1 MEPSSSTNSNV
12 NTETNIN
19 TLYKSG
25 IVLTLIS
32 FALFLLM
39 GSEITDDDGAIGMF
53 LPNYAIAIGY
63 AIVLAYKRAWRL
75 IPVWLM
81 MALTSAWALN
91 RGIPVFD
98 NPVYWLSYV
107 QIVCAIAYLLLPIY
121 EHLTRGLQV
130 LVQVLLGLSLLVFG
144 YLAVYLIPLY
154 PIGIIGCVVLGFSL
168 HSFVP
173 LLIVALTLYRTAL
186 IIRAERWARIPIYG
200 AFVLGLIIP
209 VSFVVRW
216 SALNDEVRML
226 CLRYPLEDSPEVPQ
240 WVRIAQSISPTPL
253 AGKYMKAG
261 MVYAMAME
269 GGDNWGFP
277 TRSYSEARKHDP
289 LVVLATLYVK
299 SPRLEQDDRIHILES
314 MQASGHKTTERFWS
328 DRDLATANVVTNV
341 RIWPTKRIAY
351 TEKTIT
357 VANKNHGGRWAQG
370 EAVYT
375 FHLPEGGIVT
385 SLSLWIN
392 GIEQKGILT
401 SRGRADSAYRQIV
414 GIENRDP
421 SVVHWQEGNTV
432 TVRVFP
438 VPAGDSRM
446 FRVGFTAPL
455 SYTAGNL
462 QYNNVWFEGPDYTDA
477 REIRQIEWAGIDT
490 DPAMD
495 GYKQNAAHRYELVQG
510 YDDKWQLKLKDPG
523 LKPDNFNFDNYNYSL
538 ESFPKTQE
546 QVAFNTVYL
555 DINNAWTAAEAEL
568 IQDMLKGKNVMVYDG
583 MNMVPARSTGVINT
597 LLRQQFSLF
606 PFHKIDSA
614 GTSLVVTK
622 STRYSPSVRLLKDSP
637 FMTELEAAAPNMG
650 AVRVFNLSDELSVF
664 HRTLRER
671 RMIQYEQ
678 GDIAQLEQ
686 LVSKGTFTANA
697 ENDSTIVLQDAGLKI
712 TRQQRFA
719 ANAGKNDHIMRMY
732 MYNNIMYRL
741 HNQLQL
747 PDGEDS
753 TLVADAEKA
762 YVVTPVSSLVVLETQ
777 ADYDRFGIKKSN
789 NTLGNAT
796 LSSKGAVPEP
806 HEWAMIILVGI
817 MLLWALRSR
826 KLAKS

>member
-1 MEPSSSTNSNV
+1 MQPNTPTPTNA
-12 NTETNIN
+12 
-19 TLYKSG
+19 LYKWG
-25 IVLTLIS
+25 VVLTLLS
-32 FALFLLM
+32 FGLLLLSI
-39 GSEITDDDGAIGMF
+39 GSGVDEDSAIVAFM
-53 LPNYAIAIGY
+53 PNYAIAAGY
-63 AIVLAYKRAWRL
+63 AGVMLYRRAWRV

-81 MALTSAWALN
+81 MALISAWALN
-91 RGIPVFD
+91 KGIPVFD
-98 NPVYWLSYV
+98 NPVSWLGYV
-107 QIVCAIAYLLLPIY
+107 QVACGIGYLLLPVY
-121 EHLTRGLQV
+121 ELLNKALQV
-130 LVQVLLGLSLLVFG
+130 VVQVLLGLSLLVFG

-154 PIGIIGCVVLGFSL
+154 PIGIIGCVVLGLSL
-168 HSFVP
+168 HSYVP
-173 LLIVALTLYRTAL
+173 LLIMAHTVYRVGKL
-186 IIRAERWARIPIYG
+186 MRADSGARIIIPL
-200 AFVLGLIIP
+200 VLAVGLVVP

-216 SALNDEVRML
+216 SALNNEVKEL

-240 WVRIAQSISPTPL
+240 WVRIAQAIAPTPI
-253 AGKYMKAG
+253 AGKYMKTG
-261 MVYAMAME
+261 LVYATAME
-269 GGDNWGFP
+269 ENDNWGFP
-277 TRSYSEARKHDP
+277 TRSYTEARKHDP
-289 LVVLATLYVK
+289 LVVLATLFVK
-299 SPRLEQDDRIHILES
+299 SPELAQDDRIHILES
-314 MQASGHKTTERFWS
+314 MQQSGHKTTERFWS
-328 DRDLATANVVTNV
+328 DRNLATANVVTNA
-341 RIWPTKRIAY
+341 RIWPAERLAY

-357 VANKNHGGRWAQG
+357 VANKMRGGRWAQG
-370 EAVYT
+370 EAIYT

-401 SRGRADSAYRQIV
+401 SRGRADSAYTQIV

-438 VPAGDSRM
+438 VPGGDSRM

-455 SYTAGNL
+455 SYKDGNL

-477 REIRQIEWAGIDT
+477 REIRQIEWAGITT
-490 DPAMD
+490 DPTME
-495 GYKQNAAHRYELVQG
+495 GYKQNAAHRYEQTLP
-510 YDDKWQLKLKDPG
+510 YDEQWQLTIKDPG
-523 LKPDNFNFDNYNYSL
+523 MKLANFNFDHYNYAL
-538 ESFPKTQE
+538 EAYQKTQE

-555 DINNAWTAAEAEL
+555 DINSAWTAAEAEL
-568 IQDMLKGKNVMVYDG
+568 IQDMLKGKTVMVYDG
-583 MNMVPARSTGVINT
+583 LNMVPAKSTGVINI

-606 PFHKIDSA
+606 PFHKTDTV
-614 GTSLVVTK
+614 GKSLVITK
-622 STRYSPSVRLLKDSP
+622 STRYSPSVKLLKDSP
-637 FMTELEAAAPNMG
+637 FMTELAAAAPNMG
-650 AVRVFNLSDELSVF
+650 AVRVFNLSDELSIY

-671 RMIQYEQ
+671 RMILYEQ

-719 ANAGKNDHIMRMY
+719 ANGGKNDHIMRMY

-741 HNQLQL
+741 HNQLQI
-747 PDGEDS
+747 PDGEDT

-762 YVVTPVSSLVVLETQ
+762 YVVTPASSLVVLETQ

-789 NTLGNAT
+789 KTLGDAT

-806 HEWAMIILVGI
+806 HEWAMIILVCM